1 MSSFLTSDNPF
12 MLGFDSFDRMLN
24 DISKKKDSFPPYN
37 IEQIDEQNL
46 QITLAV
52 AGFKEEDLVIDLEDK
67 QLNVRGQH
75 NDEQEI
81 EHNYIYHG
89 IANRSFQRSFVLA
102 DGLEVTGAHLE
113 DGLLQIDLHQRE
125 PEKTARTIKITKK

>member
-1 MSSFLTSDNPF
+1 M
-12 MLGFDSFDRMLN
+12 GEALN
-24 DISKKKDSFPPYN
+24 DYR
-37 IEQIDEQNL
+37 DEENEKREDAL
-46 QITLAV
+46 IREI
-52 AGFKEEDLVIDLEDK
+52 KEEDLVIDLEDK

-75 NDEQEI
+75 NEEQEI